1 MMAET
6 SEMAEN
12 HARSVRG
19 RLEELTSEADGAR
32 AVRGWESV
40 LQMSGW
46 PITGDSSELITEIPH
61 P

>member
-1 MMAET
+1 MAET
-6 SEMAEN
+6 SELAEN

-19 RLEELTSEADGAR
+19 RSEELKSEADGAR

-40 LQMSGW
+40 LQMSVW
-46 PITGDSSELITEIPH
+46 TITGDSSELITENPH